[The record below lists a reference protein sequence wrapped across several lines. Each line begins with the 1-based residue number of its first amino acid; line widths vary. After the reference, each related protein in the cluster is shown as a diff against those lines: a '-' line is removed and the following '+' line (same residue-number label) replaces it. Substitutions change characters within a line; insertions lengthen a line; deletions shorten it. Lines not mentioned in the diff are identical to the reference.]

1 MKVTVSLPPL
11 RAYPLLQ
18 AELGIRIDGRGKSP
32 RQAFQ
37 TYLLSAS
44 LASEARSDGECHGTS
59 RNARARLWL

>member
-44 LASEARSDGECHGTS
+44 LASEARSG
-59 RNARARLWL
+59 